1 MIKVRPFTTGGNM
14 SKYQCMA
21 CEETSDMPFTGGACS
36 KCGSL
41 NIRNMDLKRVRKNTK
56 EKADPK
62 KTFLMV
68 LLWAFII
75 YSIAT
80 YA

>member
-1 MIKVRPFTTGGNM
+1 MTRKQGDNM

-21 CEETSDMPFTGGACS
+21 CELTSDMPFTGGKCS
-36 KCGSL
+36 RCGSL
-41 NIRNMDLKRVRKNTK
+41 NIRNMDRKRVRKIQK
-56 EKADPK
+56 ESADPK

-68 LLWAFII
+68 LLWIFII

-80 YA
+80 YT